1 MSEAAAADALLKV
14 AQKGGI
20 SPIDSDTAAKKGTRS
35 RPAKVRSHRSDT
47 VYKQDMPK
55 YLDKL
60 HVDGYTAE
68 FVVPAIDIR
77 GFEVISYKEV

>member
-1 MSEAAAADALLKV
+1 MSEKAAVPAVATEAAPV
-14 AQKGGI
+14 E
-20 SPIDSDTAAKKGTRS
+20 TKKGTRS

-60 HVDGYTAE
+60 VADGFTAQ

-77 GFEVISYKEV
+77 GFEVISFKEQ

>member
-1 MSEAAAADALLKV
+1 MSDKAAVGVVPVPTPEAL
-14 AQKGGI
+14 
-20 SPIDSDTAAKKGTRS
+20 PEKKGTRS

-60 HVDGYTAE
+60 HVDGFTVQ

-77 GFEVISYKEV
+77 GFEVISYKES

>member
-1 MSEAAAADALLKV
+1 MSEAATV
-14 AQKGGI
+14 VNNVNV
-20 SPIDSDTAAKKGTRS
+20 TEVEKKGTRS

-60 HVDGYTAE
+60 HVDGFTVQ
-68 FVVPAIDIR
+68 FIVPAIDIR
-77 GFEVISYKEV
+77 GFEVISYKES

>member
-1 MSEAAAADALLKV
+1 MSDKAAAVGTVPVPTPEVL
-14 AQKGGI
+14 
-20 SPIDSDTAAKKGTRS
+20 PAKKGTRS
-35 RPAKVRSHRSDT
+35 RVAKVRSHRSDT

-60 HVDGYTAE
+60 HVDGFTAQ

-77 GFEVISYKEV
+77 GFEVISYKES